1 MPLHLDVLNELRA
14 RLEKRRE
21 AVAPSSSSS
30 SSPPPSPRK
39 SKNAVLLETLARYRR
54 VVASIDN
61 FSAPETQELLESR
74 LAESKLAT
82 SEPIPVTVTSETST
96 ESSSASS
103 PPSGWSFWRLVG
115 Y

>member
-1 MPLHLDVLNELRA
+1 MPLSDAVLAELRA
-14 RLEKRRE
+14 RLGARR
-21 AVAPSSSSS
+21 AVIA
-30 SSPPPSPRK
+30 PPPSPPRK

-74 LAESKLAT
+74 LAESKLAR
-82 SEPIPVTVTSETST
+82 SEPIPAPEPTSETQSDSL
-96 ESSSASS
+96 SSSPAS

>member
-14 RLEKRRE
+14 RLEERRL
-21 AVAPSSSSS
+21 VIC
-30 SSPPPSPRK
+30 PPSPTSAPRK

-74 LAESKLAT
+74 LAASKLAA
-82 SEPIPVTVTSETST
+82 SEPIPIVVTAETST
-96 ESSSASS
+96 DSSSASS